1 MALAVRR
8 LDELDRNE
16 LDRIL
21 ARSTAAIFA
30 PELTSSVGQII
41 EDVRLRGDAAVCD
54 ALARFDG
61 VECSPADLLVD
72 EAEIAGAAP
81 RIGGDVLAAIRTGIQ
96 NIRAFNERVL
106 VGAEWLEEIA
116 PGLLVGEQSRPIAS
130 AGLFVPSGKG
140 SFPSVLMHIGTPAI
154 VAGVVEIVVV
164 VPPSA
169 GRGLEVDPAVLVVAD
184 ELGLRKVYRANGPA
198 GIAAVAFGTET
209 IPRVDKVVGP
219 GSPAV
224 TSAQLQVQAYGCATE
239 MLFGPSES
247 LLLADDSADPVV
259 LAADVLNEAEHG
271 DDSVALLVTA
281 SDALVGEV
289 ARELDRQ
296 LEGLPEPRRSYAARR
311 SAPGSRPRRGVRVCK
326 RIRPRAPASRRAG
339 SGGAAAE
346 ARPRGGDPAGR
357 HAVRRGELPHRR
369 AEHAPD
375 GPLRPC
381 ELGGHGAHIPEDE
394 LPSPNVTCSPGRAL
408 AWHRGARPARGLPGA
423 RGRDRGH
430 PGGRSGRSLVMRAGL
445 RRATC
450 RPA

>member
-72 EAEIAGAAP
+72 EAEIARAAP

-296 LEGLPEPRRSYAARR
+296 LEGLPEPRRSYAAV
-311 SAPGSRPRRGVRVCK
+311 ATSRL
-326 RIRPRAPASRRAG
+326 
-339 SGGAAAE
+339 GGALLVRDLDE
-346 ARPRGGDPAGR
+346 ACEFANAFAPE
-357 HAVRRGELPHRR
+357 HLLLAVRDPEALLPKLDHAGEILLGDTPFAAANYLIGVPNTLPTGRYARVSSGVTARTFLKTSSLARTSR
-369 AEHAPD
+369 AA
-375 GPLRPC
+375 LA
-381 ELGGHGAHIPEDE
+381 EL
-394 LPSPNVTCSPGRAL
+394 SPGIVAL
-408 AWHRGARPARGLPGA
+408 ARHEGFPAHAAAIAVRGLPPAPGA
-423 RGRDRGH
+423 
-430 PGGRSGRSLVMRAGL
+430 
-445 RRATC
+445 
-450 RPA
+450 